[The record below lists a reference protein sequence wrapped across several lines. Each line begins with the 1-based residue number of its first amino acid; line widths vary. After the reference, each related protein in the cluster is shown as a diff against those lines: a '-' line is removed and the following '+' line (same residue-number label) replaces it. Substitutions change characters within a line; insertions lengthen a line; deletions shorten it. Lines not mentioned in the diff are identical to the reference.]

1 MNESGHLRQAQRR
14 VAALTRDEGRL
25 REALAAQSA
34 RRFDLDAIALVK
46 ARTTEMIETLRAVAD
61 DDRFWSEL
69 ATDNPPSAERLNELS
84 LIDGS
89 AAAFELL
96 LVASG
101 YKDPPPPSAQE
112 TVDGVLDELADALAF
127 RRDEAERLA
136 ALKGARS
143 GLRQRLWRIGRDLDT
158 APDPAENPQLVVR
171 CGRSAAAAARWLI
184 PKAVALAAGIIVE
197 VSTVPGSGVG
207 ALVAAAAKKI
217 IEDGVELAAE
227 RVVDRLAIPGQ
238 DAIPSTPEQLD
249 GPLAIPAIVAVHIAA
264 IADALATLRRTPTPP
279 TPLARPTEDEI
290 AARRTALTNAHRHLL
305 RVNELLTDHDLRL
318 GEDTQAL
325 LDQMAELLAVVV
337 NDLDNPYRSTQNAL
351 DAELADLGQQA
362 RGANT
367 DPAEQDPPIGFFGG
381 SV

>member
-136 ALKGARS
+136 ALEGARS
-143 GLRQRLWRIGRDLDT
+143 GLRHLRRLRPAIEPGCSQINRARASRRGALRAPRGR
-158 APDPAENPQLVVR
+158 
-171 CGRSAAAAARWLI
+171 GAAAAAAED
-184 PKAVALAAGIIVE
+184 P
-197 VSTVPGSGVG
+197 
-207 ALVAAAAKKI
+207 AAA
-217 IEDGVELAAE
+217 
-227 RVVDRLAIPGQ
+227 R
-238 DAIPSTPEQLD
+238 
-249 GPLAIPAIVAVHIAA
+249 
-264 IADALATLRRTPTPP
+264 
-279 TPLARPTEDEI
+279 
-290 AARRTALTNAHRHLL
+290 
-305 RVNELLTDHDLRL
+305 
-318 GEDTQAL
+318 
-325 LDQMAELLAVVV
+325 
-337 NDLDNPYRSTQNAL
+337 
-351 DAELADLGQQA
+351 
-362 RGANT
+362 
-367 DPAEQDPPIGFFGG
+367 
-381 SV
+381 